1 MQSSVIIGASVSGAL
16 LLLLA
21 AWRLISRRI
30 NRFNLNNR
38 VIVITGGSSGIGK
51 AVAARCL
58 AAGAHVAILARK
70 LPLLE
75 SARAELI
82 AGETKR
88 RAHVKDSTSPFPRVT
103 IHACDVAIDA
113 STEKAF
119 KEIAVAHSNRIDA
132 VVASAGISCP
142 RRFEETDVEE
152 FESVLRTNVTGARN
166 SVFHALPYM
175 SKRGGGGGGGG
186 KGDEPSGGRIV
197 LVSSMAGQVGLYG
210 YTAYSASKFALS
222 GLAQSLSMELHT
234 RNVLVSL
241 CYPPDT
247 DTPLL
252 ALENETKPEI
262 TKKLS
267 ESASIVSPDIVG
279 RGIVE
284 GMVDFDPH
292 ISFGF
297 DGWMLSTLTS
307 GMSPAHSFL
316 QTALEVIS
324 MGLWRIVSLIV
335 VGGFYATVRGLD
347 NNTTTTIRNSSNS
360 SSTFA
365 AKVQKT
371 GEEKKQA

>member
-1 MQSSVIIGASVSGAL
+1 MQTTASSELIIGVSVTGAILFL
-16 LLLLA
+16 LT
-21 AWRLISRRI
+21 AWRLISNRL
-30 NRFNLNNR
+30 NRFDLLNK
-38 VIVITGGSSGIGK
+38 VVVITGGSSGIGK

-88 RAHVKDSTSPFPRVT
+88 RAHVKDTTTPFPRVT
-103 IHACDVAIDA
+103 IHACDVAIDS
-113 STEKAF
+113 STQKAF
-119 KEIAVAHSNRIDA
+119 KEIAAAHSNRIDA

-142 RRFEETDVEE
+142 RRFEDTDVEE

-175 SKRGGGGGGGG
+175 SKRI
-186 KGDEPSGGRIV
+186 GDGSSGGRIV

-210 YTAYSASKFALS
+210 YTAYSSSKFALA
-222 GLAQSLSMELHT
+222 GLAQSLSMELYT

-267 ESASIVSPDIVG
+267 ESAAIVSPDIVG

-297 DGWMLSTLTS
+297 DGWMLSTLTA
-307 GMSPAHSFL
+307 GMSPAHSWL
-316 QTALEVIS
+316 QTALEVFS
-324 MGLWRIVSLIV
+324 MGLWRVVSLIV
-335 VGGFYATVRGLD
+335 VGGFYSTVRGLD
-347 NNTTTTIRNSSNS
+347 TLSNA
-360 SSTFA
+360 SSTGTTNSVA
-365 AKVQKT
+365 AKGKGTAV
-371 GEEKKQA
+371 EEKKQA

>member
-1 MQSSVIIGASVSGAL
+1 MENTGIIIGVSIACIV
-16 LLLLA
+16 LA
-21 AWRLISRRI
+21 FFVFRLISLHR
-30 NRFNLNNR
+30 NRFHLLNK

-58 AAGAHVAILARK
+58 AAGAHVAIIARK

-75 SARAELI
+75 SARTELI

-88 RAHVKDSTSPFPRVT
+88 RKYIKDTTPVPRLT
-103 IHACDVAIDA
+103 IHTCDVAIDS
-113 STEKAF
+113 STQKAF
-119 KEIAVAHSNRIDA
+119 KEIAAAHSNRVDA
-132 VVASAGISCP
+132 VIASAGISCP
-142 RRFEETDVEE
+142 RRFEETEVDE
-152 FESVLRTNVTGARN
+152 FESVLKTNITGARN

-175 SKRGGGGGGGG
+175 SKRGS
-186 KGDEPSGGRIV
+186 GDSSGGRIV

-234 RNVLVSL
+234 RNILVSL

-267 ESASIVSPDIVG
+267 ESAAIVSPDIVG

-284 GMVDFDPH
+284 GMIDFDPH

-307 GMSPAHSFL
+307 GMSPSHSFL
-316 QTALEVIS
+316 QTFLEFLS
-324 MGLWRIVSLIV
+324 MGLWRLVSLIV
-335 VGGFYATVRGLD
+335 VGGFYSTVKGLD
-347 NNTTTTIRNSSNS
+347 SAVTVIATK
-360 SSTFA
+360 
-365 AKVQKT
+365 AK
-371 GEEKKQA
+371 GGGSIEEKNKPE

>member
-16 LLLLA
+16 LLLL

-119 KEIAVAHSNRIDA
+119 KEIAAAHSNRIDA

-175 SKRGGGGGGGG
+175 SKRGGGGGGGDG
-186 KGDEPSGGRIV
+186 PSGGRIV

>member
-1 MQSSVIIGASVSGAL
+1 MQTTSVIIGTSVFGAL
-16 LLLLA
+16 LLLV
-21 AWRLISRRI
+21 WRLISRRSK
-30 NRFNLNNR
+30 RFNLNNR

-103 IHACDVAIDA
+103 IHACDVAVDA

-119 KEIAVAHSNRIDA
+119 KEIAAAHSNRIDA

-175 SKRGGGGGGGG
+175 SKRGGGGDG
-186 KGDEPSGGRIV
+186 PSCGRIV

-297 DGWMLSTLTS
+297 DGWMLSTVTS

-335 VGGFYATVRGLD
+335 VGGFYETVRGLD
-347 NNTTTTIRNSSNS
+347 NNNATTSTTTNR
-360 SSTFA
+360 SSTLA
-365 AKVQKT
+365 SKVKTT